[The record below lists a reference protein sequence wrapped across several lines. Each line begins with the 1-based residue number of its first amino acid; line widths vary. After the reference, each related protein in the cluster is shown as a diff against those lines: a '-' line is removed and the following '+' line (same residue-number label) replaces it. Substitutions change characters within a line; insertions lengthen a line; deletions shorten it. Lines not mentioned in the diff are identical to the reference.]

1 MPLYPTITYY
11 KIGDHVRYINL
22 NNYFNL
28 HVCLS
33 IRPSVPSVSSIPC
46 VQKLTPVSAVGSQN
60 VTNRS
65 FLVSVKSEKYA
76 FWVTLRPLGSMSQGE
91 VKIHSLQYSARQS
104 RAAYIKLTSVFH
116 HLPSV
121 GPKQLCALA
130 HLGCTCEAGT
140 S

>member
-1 MPLYPTITYY
+1 MEKIYITLRFISSSKKYLKTIST
-11 KIGDHVRYINL
+11 VTSL
-22 NNYFNL
+22 
-28 HVCLS
+28 C
-33 IRPSVPSVSSIPC
+33 SSILFCSC

-65 FLVSVKSEKYA
+65 FLLSVKSEKYA

-91 VKIHSLQYSARQS
+91 GKIHALQYSARQI

-116 HLPSV
+116 HLYSV

-130 HLGCTCEAGT
+130 HIGFTRTGGT
-140 S
+140 Y

>member
-1 MPLYPTITYY
+1 MS
-11 KIGDHVRYINL
+11 
-22 NNYFNL
+22 
-28 HVCLS
+28 VC
-33 IRPSVPSVSSIPC
+33 PSVRSVRSVGS
-46 VQKLTPVSAVGSQN
+46 VRKLTPVSAVGSQN

-76 FWVTLRPLGSMSQGE
+76 FWVTLRSLGSMSQGE
-91 VKIHSLQYSARQS
+91 VKIHALQYSARQS

-130 HLGCTCEAGT
+130 HLGCTREAGT

>member
-1 MPLYPTITYY
+1 MTKLFSTTLLRKAILQCF
-11 KIGDHVRYINL
+11 RMLSNSNL

-28 HVCLS
+28 HFCLS
-33 IRPSVPSVSSIPC
+33 IRPSVPC
-46 VQKLTPVSAVGSQN
+46 VQKLTPVSAVRSQN

-76 FWVTLRPLGSMSQGE
+76 FWVIHRPFGSMNQGK
-91 VKIHSLQYSARQS
+91 VKIHELRDSARQS

-121 GPKQLCALA
+121 GPKQLCGLA
-130 HLGCTCEAGT
+130 HLRCTNDAGT